1 MSKNFLRMPDGEY
14 VKIKNII
21 KIHITEVY
29 IEDNIIDHFIIKAHF
44 KQNFSEPFGK
54 FKTKEEAQAYLDTI
68 MDTEGMEL
76 DSYND

>member
-14 VKIKNII
+14 IKVSHINELHVIKDDKRYKIEAYKMNAFN
-21 KIHITEVY
+21 EVY
-29 IEDNIIDHFIIKAHF
+29 GN
-44 KQNFSEPFGK
+44 

-68 MDTEGMEL
+68 MDTEGIEL